1 MKRLWKKAAAG
12 AILAGIWSGFSQQYL
27 ADPFKPMKKKPA
39 PKSVPAPT
47 VFKSDDMTLLAQGG
61 AEFLIGEGAEPIA
74 VKRVVSPFYINKYET
89 TYELWYRIRMEAE
102 KRGYAFL
109 NPGQAGT
116 FGKRGGAPRED
127 ERNLPVTMISWY
139 DALVWCNA
147 YSEIDERTPCY
158 SYQGEILRDS
168 SNTAAC
174 DLAVCAWDADGY
186 RLPTEAE
193 WEFAARWNKKGMQS
207 GDKAS
212 GELPGKLGASSVAWT
227 GENATAAMPVGTAG
241 AAAKSGK
248 AAKSGSG
255 YKNGAGLY
263 DMSGNVIEFCWDW
276 FEDYEEQATAS
287 IAAGPKYGSQ
297 RVCRGGSW
305 SEYTVFYC
313 AGDRYKFDPNE
324 YYNYTGFRF
333 VRAAP

>member
-1 MKRLWKKAAAG
+1 MKCFWKKAAAG
-12 AILAGIWSGFSQQYL
+12 VMLSGIWVGFSQQYL
-27 ADPFKPMKKKPA
+27 PDTFKPMKRKPA
-39 PKSVPAPT
+39 KEAPAP
-47 VFKSDDMTLLAQGG
+47 VAAFKSDDMALLAEGG
-61 AEFLIGEGAEPIA
+61 AAFAIGEGVEPVPVQRTIN
-74 VKRVVSPFYINKYET
+74 SFYINKYET
-89 TYELWYRIRMEAE
+89 TYELWYDTRIEAE
-102 KRGYAFL
+102 KRGYVFL

-116 FGKRGGAPRED
+116 FGKRGGTPRED

-147 YSEIDERTPCY
+147 YSEIAGRTPCY
-158 SYQGEILRDS
+158 TYQGAVLKDS

-186 RLPTEAE
+186 RLPSEAE
-193 WEFAARWNKKGMQS
+193 WEFAARWTKSGMQP

-212 GELPGKLGASSVAWT
+212 GEVGNKGGASGAAWT
-227 GENATAAMPVGTAG
+227 AENATAAMPVGTVG
-241 AAAKSGK
+241 VTGK
-248 AAKSGSG
+248 AGKTAKSGSG
-255 YKNGAGLY
+255 SKNGAGLY

-276 FEDYEEQATAS
+276 FEDYEDQSAGS
-287 IAAGPKYGSQ
+287 VAAGPKYGSQ

-313 AGDRYKFDPNE
+313 AADRYKFDPNE

-333 VRAAP
+333 ARTAP